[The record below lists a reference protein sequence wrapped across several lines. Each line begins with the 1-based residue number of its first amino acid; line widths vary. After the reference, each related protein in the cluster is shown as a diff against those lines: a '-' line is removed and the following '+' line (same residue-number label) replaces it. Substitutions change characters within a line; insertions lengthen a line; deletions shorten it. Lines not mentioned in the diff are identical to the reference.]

1 MFLYMHK
8 NTTDLRFTNSKEICL
23 FFTGNNFFSIC
34 CSCSYPGNVKQYLT
48 SDNIQAGK
56 KKKDHR
62 SRMNVSSTKLF
73 QTEIA
78 IAEGREDKIIRM
90 QSKYMKTGIHIS
102 LHQIH

>member
-1 MFLYMHK
+1 
-8 NTTDLRFTNSKEICL
+8 
-23 FFTGNNFFSIC
+23 
-34 CSCSYPGNVKQYLT
+34 
-48 SDNIQAGK
+48 
-56 KKKDHR
+56 
-62 SRMNVSSTKLF
+62 MNVSSTKLF